1 MGAGGAIAATLEGWI
16 EGPDPPVGGGWY
28 GVEMYSRGPVG
39 AAEIVV
45 PVRGAA
51 GGNEAARAGGWTIG
65 TIPGPAWGPTAPCC
79 SASLIV
85 SDTIKDVGRWKQW
98 QGDGEEVGE

>member
-1 MGAGGAIAATLEGWI
+1 MD
-16 EGPDPPVGGGWY
+16 GPDPPVGGGWY
-28 GVEMYSRGPVG
+28 GVEMYSLGPVG

-51 GGNEAARAGGWTIG
+51 GGSEAARAGGWTIG

-79 SASLIV
+79 SASLAV
-85 SDTIKDVGRWKQW
+85 SDSNEDGRPREDVAGNGMGTSGDDDESERV
-98 QGDGEEVGE
+98 DGEGD

>member
-1 MGAGGAIAATLEGWI
+1 MD
-16 EGPDPPVGGGWY
+16 GPDPPVGGGWY
-28 GVEMYSRGPVG
+28 GVEMYSLGPVG

-51 GGNEAARAGGWTIG
+51 GGSEAARAGGWTIG

-79 SASLIV
+79 SASLVV
-85 SDTIKDVGRWKQW
+85 SYMKDGSP
-98 QGDGEEVGE
+98 